1 MPSFV
6 LIFFATFAE
15 SLGLIIYSCMLSK
28 IYWYVLKTYVVF
40 CGLIVEEVSWGSTI
54 PAAVS
59 GVSHPCILL
68 PCAVVSVCF
77 TVGRFHWEPEE
88 QS

>member
-15 SLGLIIYSCMLSK
+15 SLGLSIYSCMLSK

-40 CGLIVEEVSWGSTI
+40 FV
-54 PAAVS
+54 A
-59 GVSHPCILL
+59 
-68 PCAVVSVCF
+68 
-77 TVGRFHWEPEE
+77 
-88 QS
+88 